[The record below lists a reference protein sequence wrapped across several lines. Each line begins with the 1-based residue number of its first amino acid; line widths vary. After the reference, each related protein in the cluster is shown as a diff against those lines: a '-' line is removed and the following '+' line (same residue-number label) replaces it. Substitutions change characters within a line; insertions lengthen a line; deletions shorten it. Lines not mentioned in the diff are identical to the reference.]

1 VIVLS
6 AEAEVGHALKLF
18 DDGSDGRG
26 YLLKGKIHDG
36 TQMAE
41 AARTVADGGFVVD
54 PQLAHHLG
62 GEVLQTSLDDEA
74 EGRLREALNAQTPA
88 GTAA

>member
-1 VIVLS
+1 MIVLS

-54 PQLAHHLG
+54 PQLAQHLG